1 MMCECLNDLDFSSI
15 QQNNTESME
24 FSNKLTLYALGNCT
38 FEGKKAPGE
47 GFEPSRPSRATS
59 FLV

>member
-38 FEGKKAPGE
+38 FEGKRRRERDLNPRGPHGPQA
-47 GFEPSRPSRATS
+47 F
-59 FLV
+59 